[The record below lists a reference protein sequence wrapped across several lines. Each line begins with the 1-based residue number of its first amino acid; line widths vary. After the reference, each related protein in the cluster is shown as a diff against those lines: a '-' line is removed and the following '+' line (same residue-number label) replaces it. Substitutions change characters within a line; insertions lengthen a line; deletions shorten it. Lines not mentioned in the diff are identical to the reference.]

1 MPRSNVSRSSRAHSM
16 IEQPLHHH
24 QGEDVSS
31 EMLLADLMNSKKKQK
46 PKLSSAVNAANT
58 FLEDSNLA
66 ADTMSETGSSCSAS
80 TTSLTKDLT
89 KTLRMSE
96 LELKILLEEFRNA
109 SNEEGLLEKENFF
122 RVVKTT
128 LSQKFDIQNSMPA
141 FHRIYEAFDLDGNG
155 AIDFVELATGLS
167 TLLYGEEKDILRF
180 VFGLIDVNNDGS
192 VQQEE
197 MIDFFRKF
205 FIGQAKMNGYKLTA
219 QRWKTLEDY
228 LSRTFT
234 STDLDQNGTIEFDE
248 FVQAVDD
255 PDSPLGMLFLYFHS
269 QH

>member
-1 MPRSNVSRSSRAHSM
+1 
-16 IEQPLHHH
+16 
-24 QGEDVSS
+24 
-31 EMLLADLMNSKKKQK
+31 
-46 PKLSSAVNAANT
+46 
-58 FLEDSNLA
+58 
-66 ADTMSETGSSCSAS
+66 MSECGSTCSAS

-89 KTLRMSE
+89 KSLKMGE
-96 LELKILLEEFRNA
+96 IELKILLEEFRNA

-122 RVVKTT
+122 DVIKNT

-180 VFGLIDVNNDGS
+180 VFGLIDVNGDGS

-205 FIGQAKMNGYKLTA
+205 FIGQAEMNGYKLTS

-269 QH
+269 THSAHH

>member
-1 MPRSNVSRSSRAHSM
+1 M
-16 IEQPLHHH
+16 I
-24 QGEDVSS
+24 V
-31 EMLLADLMNSKKKQK
+31 
-46 PKLSSAVNAANT
+46 
-58 FLEDSNLA
+58 
-66 ADTMSETGSSCSAS
+66 
-80 TTSLTKDLT
+80 
-89 KTLRMSE
+89 SE

-205 FIGQAKMNGYKLTA
+205 FIGQAKMHGYKLTA